1 MCYDELAP
9 CTAHEEQSNG
19 WYGMASKQ
27 GTNSPRGEQ
36 IHGLEKNCAQGICSA
51 KFPRNKFTREQIPS
65 YTGTNPRTSTSV
77 FFPERITGHRKTSAI
92 EIFSGKFQRPENF
105 YSKYFCWYTAYRRP
119 KVKNSYRGSGES

>member
-36 IHGLEKNCAQGICSA
+36 I
-51 KFPRNKFTREQIPS
+51 PRVGNKFTGSKKIVPKEFVPQSSRGTPGNKIPS
-65 YTGTNPRTSTSV
+65 YTGTNPRTIVPAFSFRKESLATGKLLLSK
-77 FFPERITGHRKTSAI
+77 FFQENFNGRKTFTRKISA
-92 EIFSGKFQRPENF
+92 GTPRADVLK
-105 YSKYFCWYTAYRRP
+105 
-119 KVKNSYRGSGES
+119 